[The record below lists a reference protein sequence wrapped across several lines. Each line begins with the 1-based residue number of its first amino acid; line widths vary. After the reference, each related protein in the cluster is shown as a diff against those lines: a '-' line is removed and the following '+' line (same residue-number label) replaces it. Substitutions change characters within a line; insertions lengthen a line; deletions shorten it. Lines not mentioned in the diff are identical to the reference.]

1 MIQIYSPGNTNY
13 SKNGDMV
20 IFPTSCYADSRL
32 KGEWKL
38 ELSHP
43 LDEEERW
50 KYIVENAVVSVP
62 TSLGKNQLYRI
73 TYVEKTDTGVDA
85 EAIPVFFDAAN
96 EIFLIDTRP
105 TNKNGQEA
113 LDIMLAGHTD
123 KYSATS
129 DISKKSTAYFV
140 RKNFIEALNNQD
152 EDEAFVN
159 RWGGEPIYTNYNLI
173 MNERAGADNG
183 VHILYG
189 KNIESISE
197 SIDVGEVATRIV
209 PVSSDGYTL
218 EGNAPWVDSPLIG
231 SYPIVFTKEYTYDS
245 IRLKDGSSEDEEG
258 GGQDG
263 SAEDGEYPDLPSL
276 RAALRAAAEAE
287 FAHGADKPKVN
298 LKIGM
303 IDLTRT
309 DMYKDYSVL
318 ETVHLGDTVHCK
330 HNALGIVTDARV
342 IDIRWDCIR
351 NCIDSIEIGESQ
363 YNYFEAV
370 NTAIN
375 SIPKVPE
382 VFDENGNVMGRYISG
397 IIDLARTR
405 LAYQKNN
412 AQRSDVRAILYED
425 TAETLSDG
433 TPNPQYG
440 ALCIGTAGIQ
450 ISHEKDI
457 YGDWIWGTAIDFQS
471 INAEHIIAGIL
482 ADKTGTNY
490 WNLNT
495 GEFRLSA
502 QAEVSDGTTLDEFI
516 KATSGIDTIDYKYGT
531 SNSPSVVPTSWQ
543 DDVPSWRDGVYIWYK
558 TTTTRYDD
566 TTGGYVSEDTDPV
579 CLTGNVGAT
588 GAKGD
593 KGDKGDT
600 GAAGAKG
607 DKGDKGDKGSKGDTG
622 ATGVSIS
629 SITNYYLA
637 TNASSGVTRSTSGWT
652 TTIQT
657 MTADKQYLWNYEIVT
672 GSDGSNISTSDPV
685 IIGRYGQNGQ
695 NGQNGKDGATGAAG
709 RGIKSITEYYDISS
723 SPTVAPSNWSTSIKT
738 TTSTN
743 RYLWNYEK
751 VTYTDNTTE
760 DSTKRVIGTYGD
772 KGDKGPKG
780 DKGDDGTSVT
790 ILGSYNTEAEL
801 KAAHPTGSLGDAYMV
816 SGYLYVWNGSDW
828 QNVGQIKGDK
838 GDSGTSSY
846 THLAYSTSSDGS
858 ANFST
863 TWYSGA
869 TYVGFRIDHTEADS
883 KVYSD
888 YDWSLIKGDK
898 GDTGAKGDKGDTGA
912 AGAAG
917 VSIKTITNYYLATN
931 ASSGVTP
938 STSGWTTTIQTIS
951 TAKPYLWNYE
961 KVIGSDNSTLN
972 TTTPVI
978 IGRYGTDGAKGDK
991 GDTGATGAK
1000 GDKGDTGATGA
1011 TGKGIKSIVEH
1022 YAKSSSNSTAPTSWS
1037 SSVPTMDATNRY
1049 LWNYETITFT
1059 DNSTSDTNKR
1069 VIGTYGD
1076 KGDTG
1081 AKGDKGDTGSQG
1093 VSIKSVTNYYLATNA
1108 SSGVTTSTSGWTTT
1122 IQTITAEKPYLWN
1135 YEKVIGSNNATLS
1148 TTTPVI
1154 IGRYGPDGA
1163 KGDTG
1168 KGIKSIAEHY
1178 AVSSS
1183 NSTVPTSWSD
1193 TVQTMTATNRYLWNY
1208 ETITFTD
1215 NSTSDTNK
1223 RVIGTYGD
1231 KGDTGAKG
1239 DKGDT
1244 GSQGAKGDTG
1254 ATGKGIKSSV
1264 EQYYLSTSATSQTD
1278 GSWNTTMP
1286 TWSAGHYIW
1295 TRLYITWSDNT
1306 TSYTTPVLA
1315 KAINSANENA
1325 KAAQDAV
1332 TTLDTSLNQE
1342 AIFNRLT
1349 NNGAAQGIFMKD
1361 GQLYI
1366 NMSYLSTG
1374 ILKLGGKNNQY
1385 GSMQLY
1391 DETGTYTGY
1400 INSGGL
1406 SLSDAFFNSL
1416 MIYGDGQHIRLG
1428 IDEKQIGGAW
1438 TAVIGGYGD
1447 EDTQPVYI
1455 RNLEGY
1461 QAVYD
1466 EVQGKNIQVYN
1477 DTWANIIMQRVAR
1490 SDAAHKFSIWIEDAE
1505 IQRLSCKPWGTES
1518 GSSWYRPVGS
1528 YATNGNRVQYIA
1540 SHSST
1545 HSVKNSI
1552 GVSGQFGSTSG
1563 YSSKNFAPSTSDK
1576 RLKENIKDCD
1586 ISALPFIDSI
1596 KMRQFDWKADGFHQ
1610 ECGFIADEL
1619 EEMDE
1624 NLAVGGGYN
1633 EDGTMNEKS
1642 VNDFYLLGYLTKA
1655 VQELSA
1661 KVKDLEAK
1669 LEKFPG

>member
-43 LDEEERW
+43 LDEEGRW

-62 TSLGKNQLYRI
+62 TSLGEGQLYRI

-96 EIFLIDTRP
+96 EIFLMDTRP

-113 LDIMLAGHTD
+113 LNIMLSGHTD

-129 DISKKSTAYFV
+129 DISEKSTAYFV

-159 RWGGEPIYTNYNLI
+159 RWGGEPIYANYNLI
-173 MNERAGADNG
+173 MNKRAGADNG
-183 VHILYG
+183 VYILYG

-197 SIDVGEVATRIV
+197 TIDMGEVATRIV

-218 EGNAPWVDSPLIG
+218 EGDTPWVDSPLIG

-245 IRLKDGSSEDEEG
+245 IRLKDDSSEEG
-258 GGQDG
+258 DGQDG

-276 RAALRAAAEAE
+276 RAALRASAEAE
-287 FAHGADKPKVN
+287 FANGADKPKVN

-351 NCIDSIEIGESQ
+351 NCVDSIEIGETQ
-363 YNYFEAV
+363 YDYFKAV

-425 TAETLSDG
+425 TAETLADG

-482 ADKTGTNY
+482 SDKTGTNY

-495 GEFRLSA
+495 GEFRLSM
-502 QAEVSDGTTLDEFI
+502 QAEVSDGITLDEFV
-516 KATSGIDTIDYKYGT
+516 KSTSGIDTINYKYGT

-566 TTGGYVSEDTDPV
+566 TTGGYISEDTDPV

-600 GAAGAKG
+600 GATGA
-607 DKGDKGDKGSKGDTG
+607 KGDKGDKGSKGDTG

-637 TNASSGVTRSTSGWT
+637 TNASSGVTRTTSGWT
-652 TTIQT
+652 TTIQS

-672 GSDGSNISTSDPV
+672 GSDGSNISISDPV
-685 IIGRYGQNGQ
+685 IIGRYGQNGS
-695 NGQNGKDGATGAAG
+695 TGAAG
-709 RGIKSITEYYDISS
+709 RGIKSITEYYDVSS

-743 RYLWNYEK
+743 RYLWNYER

-801 KAAHPTGSLGDAYMV
+801 RAAHPTGSLGDAYMV

-869 TYVGFRIDHTEADS
+869 TYVGFCIDHTEADS

-898 GDTGAKGDKGDTGA
+898 GDKGSKGDKGDTGA
-912 AGAAG
+912 TGASG
-917 VSIKTITNYYLATN
+917 ISIKTITNYYLATN
-931 ASSGVTP
+931 ASSGVTT
-938 STSGWTTTIQTIS
+938 STAGWTTTIQSITS
-951 TAKPYLWNYE
+951 AKPYLWNYE

-1059 DNSTSDTNKR
+1059 DNSSSDTNKR

-1076 KGDTG
+1076 KGATG
-1081 AKGDKGDTGSQG
+1081 AKGDKGDTG
-1093 VSIKSVTNYYLATNA
+1093 A
-1108 SSGVTTSTSGWTTT
+1108 
-1122 IQTITAEKPYLWN
+1122 
-1135 YEKVIGSNNATLS
+1135 
-1148 TTTPVI
+1148 
-1154 IGRYGPDGA
+1154 
-1163 KGDTG
+1163 
-1168 KGIKSIAEHY
+1168 
-1178 AVSSS
+1178 
-1183 NSTVPTSWSD
+1183 
-1193 TVQTMTATNRYLWNY
+1193 
-1208 ETITFTD
+1208 
-1215 NSTSDTNK
+1215 
-1223 RVIGTYGD
+1223 
-1231 KGDTGAKG
+1231 
-1239 DKGDT
+1239 
-1244 GSQGAKGDTG
+1244 TG

-1264 EQYYLSTSATSQTD
+1264 EQYYLSTSASSQD
-1278 GSWNTTMP
+1278 GGSWGTTMP
-1286 TWSAGHYIW
+1286 TWSTGHYIW
-1295 TRLYITWSDNT
+1295 TRLFITWSDNT

-1325 KAAQDAV
+1325 KAAQNAV
-1332 TTLDTSLNQE
+1332 TALDTSLNQD

-1374 ILKLGGKNNQY
+1374 VLKLGGKNNQY
-1385 GSMQLY
+1385 GRLELY
-1391 DETGTYTGY
+1391 DETGTYRGY

-1406 SLSDAFFNSL
+1406 SLQWGFFNSL
-1416 MIYGDGQHIRLG
+1416 MIYGDGQHIHLG

-1455 RNLEGY
+1455 RNLDGY

-1466 EVQGKNIQVYN
+1466 ELQGKDITIWADSNQTHWLMTKQARGGSAYGSTICIN
-1477 DTWANIIMQRVAR
+1477 DSMI
-1490 SDAAHKFSIWIEDAE
+1490 D
-1505 IQRLSCKPWGTES
+1505 RLSFKAFGTES
-1518 GSSWYRPVGS
+1518 ESTWYRPVGS
-1528 YATNGNRVQYIA
+1528 YGTNGNRVSYIA

-1552 GVSGQFGSTSG
+1552 GVNAQFGSTSA

-1624 NLAVGGGYN
+1624 NLSVGGGYN

>member
-43 LDEEERW
+43 LDEEGRW

-62 TSLGKNQLYRI
+62 TSLGEGQLYRI

-96 EIFLIDTRP
+96 EIFLMDTCP

-113 LDIMLAGHTD
+113 LNIMLSGHTD

-129 DISKKSTAYFV
+129 DISRKSTAYFV

-197 SIDVGEVATRIV
+197 TIDMGDVATRIV

-218 EGNAPWVDSPLIG
+218 EGDTPWVDSPLIG

-245 IRLKDGSSEDEEG
+245 IRLKDDSSEEG
-258 GGQDG
+258 SGQDG

-276 RAALRAAAEAE
+276 RAALRATAEGE
-287 FAHGADKPKVN
+287 FANGADKPKVN

-351 NCIDSIEIGESQ
+351 NCVDSIEIGETQ
-363 YNYFEAV
+363 YDYFKAV

-495 GEFRLSA
+495 GEFRLSM
-502 QAEVSDGTTLDEFI
+502 QAEVSDGITLDEFV
-516 KATSGIDTIDYKYGT
+516 KSTSGIDTINYKYGT

-543 DDVPSWRDGVYIWYK
+543 DDAPSWRDGVYIWYK
-558 TTTTRYDD
+558 TTTTRYDE
-566 TTGGYVSEDTDPV
+566 TTGGYISEDTDPV

-593 KGDKGDT
+593 KGD
-600 GAAGAKG
+600 
-607 DKGDKGDKGSKGDTG
+607 
-622 ATGVSIS
+622 
-629 SITNYYLA
+629 
-637 TNASSGVTRSTSGWT
+637 
-652 TTIQT
+652 
-657 MTADKQYLWNYEIVT
+657 
-672 GSDGSNISTSDPV
+672 
-685 IIGRYGQNGQ
+685 
-695 NGQNGKDGATGAAG
+695 
-709 RGIKSITEYYDISS
+709 
-723 SPTVAPSNWSTSIKT
+723 
-738 TTSTN
+738 
-743 RYLWNYEK
+743 
-751 VTYTDNTTE
+751 
-760 DSTKRVIGTYGD
+760 
-772 KGDKGPKG
+772 
-780 DKGDDGTSVT
+780 
-790 ILGSYNTEAEL
+790 
-801 KAAHPTGSLGDAYMV
+801 
-816 SGYLYVWNGSDW
+816 
-828 QNVGQIKGDK
+828 
-838 GDSGTSSY
+838 
-846 THLAYSTSSDGS
+846 
-858 ANFST
+858 
-863 TWYSGA
+863 
-869 TYVGFRIDHTEADS
+869 
-883 KVYSD
+883 
-888 YDWSLIKGDK
+888 
-898 GDTGAKGDKGDTGA
+898 
-912 AGAAG
+912 
-917 VSIKTITNYYLATN
+917 
-931 ASSGVTP
+931 
-938 STSGWTTTIQTIS
+938 
-951 TAKPYLWNYE
+951 
-961 KVIGSDNSTLN
+961 
-972 TTTPVI
+972 
-978 IGRYGTDGAKGDK
+978 
-991 GDTGATGAK
+991 
-1000 GDKGDTGATGA
+1000 
-1011 TGKGIKSIVEH
+1011 
-1022 YAKSSSNSTAPTSWS
+1022 
-1037 SSVPTMDATNRY
+1037 
-1049 LWNYETITFT
+1049 
-1059 DNSTSDTNKR
+1059 
-1069 VIGTYGD
+1069 
-1076 KGDTG
+1076 
-1081 AKGDKGDTGSQG
+1081 
-1093 VSIKSVTNYYLATNA
+1093 
-1108 SSGVTTSTSGWTTT
+1108 
-1122 IQTITAEKPYLWN
+1122 
-1135 YEKVIGSNNATLS
+1135 
-1148 TTTPVI
+1148 
-1154 IGRYGPDGA
+1154 
-1163 KGDTG
+1163 
-1168 KGIKSIAEHY
+1168 
-1178 AVSSS
+1178 
-1183 NSTVPTSWSD
+1183 
-1193 TVQTMTATNRYLWNY
+1193 
-1208 ETITFTD
+1208 
-1215 NSTSDTNK
+1215 
-1223 RVIGTYGD
+1223 
-1231 KGDTGAKG
+1231 
-1239 DKGDT
+1239 
-1244 GSQGAKGDTG
+1244 TG

-1264 EQYYLSTSATSQTD
+1264 EQYYLSTSSSSQSG
-1278 GSWNTTMP
+1278 GSWGTTMP
-1286 TWSAGHYIW
+1286 TWSTGHYIW
-1295 TRLYITWSDNT
+1295 TRLFITWSDNT

-1332 TTLDTSLNQE
+1332 TTLDANLNQE

-1366 NMSYLSTG
+1366 NMSYLKTG
-1374 ILKLGGKNNQY
+1374 VLKLGGNNNQY
-1385 GSMQLY
+1385 GSLELY
-1391 DETGTYTGY
+1391 DENGKYTGY
-1400 INSGGL
+1400 INCGGL
-1406 SLSDAFFNSL
+1406 SLGDAFFNSV
-1416 MIYGDGQHIRLG
+1416 MIYGEGQHVHLSLG
-1428 IDEKQIGGAW
+1428 ETQIDGTW

-1447 EDTQPVYI
+1447 EDTQPIYI

-1466 EVQGKNIQVYN
+1466 NVQSKDVQVYN
-1477 DTWANIIMQRVAR
+1477 DTWANVIMQRVAR

-1661 KVKDLEAK
+1661 KVKDLETK